1 MTDNKQRSLIQQ
13 AVMQIGSGGSAGFL
27 EVCIMHPLDLIKTR
41 MQLQIKSANV
51 SSATGNVCTLN

>member
-13 AVMQIGSGGSAGFL
+13 AIMQIGSGGSAGFL

-41 MQLQIKSANV
+41 MQLQVKSVNV
-51 SSATGNVCTLN
+51 SSATGNVCT